1 MNLPSTIR
9 VGAATYSLVVEPIQG
24 EDPEYGNCDTHTQV
38 ITISSNQTAQSAG
51 DTLLHEVLHAIWN
64 ESGLA
69 FIKRP
74 DEETVVRIT
83 ATWLRMVFIDNPLVH
98 KFVMDPSSWIHKAT
112 GETRKPRR

>member
-1 MNLPSTIR
+1 MSLPSSVR
-9 VGAATYSLVVEPIQG
+9 VGGATYKMVVATIEG

-38 ITISSNQTAQSAG
+38 ITISTNQTAQSAA
-51 DTLLHEVLHAIWN
+51 DTVLHEVLHAIWN

-83 ATWLRMVFIDNPLVH
+83 STWLRMVMIDNPSIQN
-98 KFVMDPSSWIHKAT
+98 FVTNPSSWTHQPT
-112 GETRKPRR
+112 GEGSRKTK